1 MVAMLG
7 QKYHKTFCLGY
18 FRQLEVGIV
27 DAAGNRHSH
36 GSKKNS
42 DRYSEAVNSR
52 VSELRSPRQH
62 GT

>member
-1 MVAMLG
+1 VSKLGLDSRVAAGAWGNMVAMLG

-36 GSKKNS
+36 GSKKKF
-42 DRYSEAVNSR
+42 
-52 VSELRSPRQH
+52 
-62 GT
+62 